1 MLVLVWLVI
10 SDLYLF
16 HLTLLLNLD
25 FNCSNKLL
33 SSSVDKVTTGTYNVV
48 SAILS
53 VAFVGS
59 SIAAT
64 EGSASGSSSLVALL
78 VNTQLS
84 DHVKIRFTSQLING
98 VSSVLQ
104 KLLKC
109 FNGTTIST
117 SFSVFHLLIFL

>member
-16 HLTLLLNLD
+16 HLILLLNLD

-48 SAILS
+48 SAILN

-64 EGSASGSSSLVALL
+64 AGSASGSSSLVVLL

-117 SFSVFHLLIFL
+117 YFSVFHLLIFL